1 MLGRG
6 RPETRGTPWFHP
18 TSLLDKIFEGGI
30 ILKGVSGLLEFLA
43 GLLLLLTSPAT
54 ISGFLAFLTQ
64 REIAEDPHDKLASFI
79 LHSADHFNSGAKTYA
94 VAYLWVHAT
103 VKLVAVVGILRN
115 QLWAYPFSLITLGL
129 LMLFQIYSMTVQ
141 FSAGMLLLTIF
152 DALIIGLIWREYSK
166 FTIDRQPKTTN
177 TRA

>member
-6 RPETRGTPWFHP
+6 RPEDRGTPWFHP
-18 TSLLDKIFEGGI
+18 TSLLDKVFEGGI
-30 ILKGVSGLLEFLA
+30 ILKGVSGLAEFLA

-54 ISGFLAFLTQ
+54 INGFLAFLTQ

-129 LMLFQIYSMTVQ
+129 LMIFQIYSMTVR
-141 FSAGMLLLTIF
+141 FSTGMLLLTVF
-152 DALIIGLIWREYSK
+152 DGLIIGLIWREYSK
-166 FTIDRQPKTTN
+166 VRVLLHPGTT
-177 TRA
+177 TGQA